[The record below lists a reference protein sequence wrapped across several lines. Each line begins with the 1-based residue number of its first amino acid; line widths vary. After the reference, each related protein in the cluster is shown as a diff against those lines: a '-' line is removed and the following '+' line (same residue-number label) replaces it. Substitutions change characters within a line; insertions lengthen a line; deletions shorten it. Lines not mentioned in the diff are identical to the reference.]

1 MAYKMKHSPINFNE
15 GDEDKDKKNK
25 NKSPK
30 KVTIKTKVGSTVEIN
45 KSTSTQAKKKQG
57 KYFKED
63 SYKGAAV
70 KNKSGKIS
78 AVRLNSGKVIKA
90 TNSVSIKNAEKAL
103 AYDKKVFTAQQEK
116 KSARTKRM
124 ARNMNATSRGDMVAD
139 N

>member
-15 GDEDKDKKNK
+15 GDKDKDKK

-30 KVTIKTKVGSTVEIN
+30 KVTINTKTGSTVEIN

-63 SYKGAAV
+63 SYKGTTV
-70 KNKSGKIS
+70 KNKSGKTS
-78 AVRLNSGKVIKA
+78 SVRLNSGKVIKA
-90 TNSVSIKNAEKAL
+90 TNSVSRKNAEKAL
-103 AYDKKVFTAQQEK
+103 AYDKKVFTAQQKK

-124 ARNMNATSRGDMVAD
+124 ATNMKVTGRGDMVAD